1 MLLLPQTKSLI
12 SCLQFPD
19 ISFEQ
24 DMNDNMAAHGSN
36 LHLVSSIYTI
46 IHTLLIFQTIPFAAS
61 LSFTFNNFSPNIGN
75 ISFDRNAT
83 LSSNT
88 IQLTADLASMG
99 RATYSQPMNLW
110 DDTSRNLTDFTTH
123 FSFIINSQNRTKYGD
138 GIAFF
143 LAPVGSKIPRTATKG
158 GSLGLTTD
166 EQQLNSTDN
175 PFVAV
180 EFDVYTNPR
189 WDPVG
194 EHVGIDLNSMKSVT
208 NVSWLGGKSS
218 VLEGLKNDA
227 WITYRSSSKNLSVI
241 FTALSNNRTIN
252 QSVSYIVDLRKY
264 LPQNVTFGFSAS
276 TGNQS
281 AICSIYSWGFNTS
294 LELHESYLFD
304 QAQSSSND
312 KGKLIGIVVGGA
324 IVLSVG
330 VLALAYY
337 KKRKNR
343 DEDEDEITFDDTMD
357 GEFERGTGPKK
368 FSYNALA
375 RATKNFAEEQKL
387 GEGGFGVVYRGFLRV
402 LNSDVAV
409 KRVSRT
415 SKQGLKEYASEVR
428 IITRLRHR
436 NLVQLLGWCHEKSD
450 LLLVYEY
457 MPNGS
462 LDSHL
467 FKGKSLLTWP
477 IRQKIAQGLASA
489 LLYLHE
495 EWEQCVV
502 HRDIKPSNVM
512 LDSNFITKLGDF
524 GLARLVD
531 HEKGGQTTALA
542 GTMGYM
548 APECITTGKAS
559 KESDVYSFG
568 IVALEIACGR
578 KVIEPNFDDS
588 QMRLLQSV
596 WSLYGTGELL
606 QAADPKLC
614 GDYDEQE
621 MQRLMIVGLW
631 CAHPDKNLRPS
642 IRQAIHVLNLEAP
655 LPILPPTMPVAT
667 YYAPL
672 NMTLAPLAIAYG
684 QNVWKHRPGE
694 SSGNYN
700 TQSSSYASIDST
712 APSVLFPR

>member
-1 MLLLPQTKSLI
+1 
-12 SCLQFPD
+12 
-19 ISFEQ
+19 
-24 DMNDNMAAHGSN
+24 MAACSFNFHN
-36 LHLVSSIYTI
+36 LMSSKHAFIFI
-46 IHTLLIFQTIPFAAS
+46 FLIFQTIPFAAT
-61 LSFTFNNFSPNIGN
+61 LSFTLNNFNPNIGN
-75 ISFDRNAT
+75 ISFERNAT
-83 LSSNT
+83 LASNT
-88 IQLTADLASMG
+88 IQLTSDLAFMG
-99 RATYSQPMNLW
+99 RATYSQHMNLW
-110 DDTSRNLTDFTTH
+110 DDTSKKLTDFTTH
-123 FSFIINSQNRTKYGD
+123 FSFVINSQNQTKYAD
-138 GIAFF
+138 GIVFF

-166 EQQLNSTDN
+166 EQLLNSTDN

-180 EFDVYTNPR
+180 EFDVYTNPG

-194 EHVGIDLNSMKSVT
+194 EHVGIDLSSMKSVT

-218 VLEGLKNDA
+218 VLDGFKNEA
-227 WITYRSSSKNLSVI
+227 WITYQSTSRNLTVI
-241 FTALSNNRTIN
+241 FTALSNNRKIN
-252 QSVSYIVDLRKY
+252 QSLSYIVDLKDY
-264 LPQNVTFGFSAS
+264 LPQNVTFGFSAA

-281 AICSIYSWGFNTS
+281 AICSIYSWAFNTS
-294 LELHESYLFD
+294 LELHESYLVD
-304 QAQSSSND
+304 QPQSSTND
-312 KGKLIGIVVGGA
+312 KGKLIGIVVVGA
-324 IVLSVG
+324 IAFGVG
-330 VLALAYY
+330 VLAFAYY
-337 KKRKNR
+337 KRRKNR
-343 DEDEDEITFDDTMD
+343 EDDEDEIIFDDTME
-357 GEFERGTGPKK
+357 GELERGTGPKK
-368 FSYNALA
+368 VLYNTLA

-387 GEGGFGVVYRGFLRV
+387 GEGSFGVVYRGFLKV
-402 LNSDVAV
+402 LNCDIAV
-409 KRVSRT
+409 KRLSRT

-462 LDSHL
+462 LDSHI

-621 MQRLMIVGLW
+621 MERLMIVGLW
-631 CAHPDKNLRPS
+631 CAHPDKTFRPS

-672 NMTLAPLAIAYG
+672 NMTIAPLAIAYG

-694 SSGNYN
+694 TPGNYN
-700 TQSSSYASIDST
+700 TESSSYASIDST

>member
-1 MLLLPQTKSLI
+1 MY
-12 SCLQFPD
+12 D
-19 ISFEQ
+19 
-24 DMNDNMAAHGSN
+24 HR
-36 LHLVSSIYTI
+36 
-46 IHTLLIFQTIPFAAS
+46 HTLNLSNNPFCSFSS
-61 LSFTFNNFSPNIGN
+61 LSFTSNNFSTNIGN
-75 ISFDRNAT
+75 ISLDRNAT
-83 LSSNT
+83 LASNT

-99 RATYSQPMNLW
+99 RATYYQPMTLW
-110 DDTSRNLTDFTTH
+110 DDRSGNLTDFTTH

-138 GIAFF
+138 GMAFF

-166 EQQLNSTDN
+166 EQPLNSTDN
-175 PFVAV
+175 PFIAV
-180 EFDVYTNPR
+180 EFDVYTNPG

-194 EHVGIDLNSMKSVT
+194 EHVGIDLSSMKSVT

-218 VLEGLKNDA
+218 VLEGLKNEA
-227 WITYRSSSKNLSVI
+227 WITYQSSSKNLSVV
-241 FTALSNNRTIN
+241 FTALSNNRTVN
-252 QSVSYIVDLRKY
+252 QSLSYMVDLKDY

-281 AICSIYSWGFNTS
+281 AICGIYTWGFNTS
-294 LELHESYLFD
+294 LELHESYLTD
-304 QAQSSSND
+304 QAPTSSND
-312 KGKLIGIVVGGA
+312 NAMLIGFVAGGVTA
-324 IVLSVG
+324 FCVAL
-330 VLALAYY
+330 LALAYY
-337 KKRKNR
+337 IYRRNR
-343 DEDEDEITFDDTMD
+343 EDSEDEIAFDDTMD
-357 GEFERGTGPKK
+357 GEFERCTGPKR
-368 FSYNALA
+368 FSYRALA
-375 RATKNFAEEQKL
+375 RATKNFAVEQRL
-387 GEGGFGVVYRGFLRV
+387 GEGGFGVVYKGFLKA
-402 LNSDVAV
+402 LNCDVAV

-450 LLLVYEY
+450 LLLIYEY

-467 FKGKSLLTWP
+467 FRGKSLLTWP
-477 IRQKIAQGLASA
+477 IRHKITQGLASA

-512 LDSNFITKLGDF
+512 LDSNFLTKLGDF

-531 HEKGGQTTALA
+531 HEKGAQTTALA
-542 GTMGYM
+542 GTIGYM
-548 APECITTGKAS
+548 APECITTGQAS

-568 IVALEIACGR
+568 IVALKIACGR
-578 KVIEPNFDDS
+578 KVIDANFDES
-588 QMRLLQSV
+588 RMRLLQWV

-621 MQRLMIVGLW
+621 LQRLMIVGLW
-631 CAHPDKNLRPS
+631 CAHPDKTLRPS
-642 IRQAIHVLNLEAP
+642 IRQAIHVLNLDAP

-672 NMTLAPLAIAYG
+672 NMSIAPLAIAYG
-684 QNVWKHRPGE
+684 QNVWRHRLGE

-700 TQSSSYASIDST
+700 TESSSYASIDSA

>member
-19 ISFEQ
+19 ISFEK

-123 FSFIINSQNRTKYGD
+123 FSFMINSQNRTKYGD

-189 WDPVG
+189 
-194 EHVGIDLNSMKSVT
+194 
-208 NVSWLGGKSS
+208 
-218 VLEGLKNDA
+218 
-227 WITYRSSSKNLSVI
+227 
-241 FTALSNNRTIN
+241 
-252 QSVSYIVDLRKY
+252 
-264 LPQNVTFGFSAS
+264 
-276 TGNQS
+276 NQS